1 MIFPSLRIVQS
12 LHIKPR
18 KSLGQNFLIHA
29 QVARKIIAAC
39 NLSNQDTVIEIGAGC
54 GALTVLLTEIA
65 GTVIAVELDKKLAD
79 FLQAQLSAHF
89 PITVVNTDVLSLNFS
104 SLLNEQ
110 RKAVLVGNIPYSITT
125 PLFIKLLEEFHCIKY
140 AVLMVQKEIR
150 KRLTAQPG
158 EDDYGLLSMYAHAYL
173 KISFLFNVSAACFFP
188 RPKVDS
194 TVLLI
199 EPLPDRT
206 WSNPGEAFF
215 REITSAALSH
225 RRKTIFNC
233 LKLFTSLWDIDE
245 TLLKGALLRAGINP
259 VKRGETFSL
268 QDFDWLTTV
277 MMQLKQCG
285 K

>member
-18 KSLGQNFLIHA
+18 KSLGQNFLIHE
-29 QVARKIIAAC
+29 QVARKIVAAC
-39 NLSNQDTVIEIGAGC
+39 NLSNQDMVIEIGAGC

-65 GTVIAVELDKKLAD
+65 GSVIAVELDKKLAD
-79 FLQAQLSAHF
+79 FLSSKLSAQSLV
-89 PITVVNTDVLSLNFS
+89 TVVNTDVLSLNFS

-125 PLFIKLLEEFHCIKY
+125 PFFIKLLEEFHCIKY

-158 EDDYGLLSMYAHAYL
+158 EDDYGLLSMYAQAYL
-173 KISFLFNVSAACFFP
+173 KISFLFDVSAACFFP

-194 TVLLI
+194 VVLLI
-199 EPLPDRT
+199 ESSLERA
-206 WSNPGEAFF
+206 WSNPAEAFF
-215 REITSAALSH
+215 REIAAAALSH

-233 LKLFTSLWDIDE
+233 LKRYASLWNIDE
-245 TLLKGALLRAGINP
+245 AQLKAALWRAGIDQTR
-259 VKRGETFSL
+259 RGETFSL
-268 QDFDWLTTV
+268 QEFDRLAAILIKLR
-277 MMQLKQCG
+277 QFRH
-285 K
+285 